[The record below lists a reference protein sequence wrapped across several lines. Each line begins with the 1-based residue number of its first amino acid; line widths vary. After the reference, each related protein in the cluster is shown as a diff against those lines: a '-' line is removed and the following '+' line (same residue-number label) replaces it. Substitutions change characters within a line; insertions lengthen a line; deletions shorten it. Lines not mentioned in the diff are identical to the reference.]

1 MTSANTQQKS
11 VSPEDQTVDGVDA
24 KELQECEEYDVSTV
38 EDISA
43 TASDEGSEEKE
54 DDLKEGEVKKK
65 DKLWP
70 SSTGTRSM
78 MLDVIRSNFC
88 CRFYLL

>member
-1 MTSANTQQKS
+1 MKGKTVTSANSQQKS

-24 KELQECEEYDVSTV
+24 KELQECEEYDASTV

-54 DDLKEGEVKKK
+54 DDLKEGEVKK
-65 DKLWP
+65 DKLRTL
-70 SSTGTRSM
+70 STGTRSI
-78 MLDVIRSNFC
+78 L
-88 CRFYLL
+88 

>member
-1 MTSANTQQKS
+1 M
-11 VSPEDQTVDGVDA
+11 SPEDQTVDGVDA

-65 DKLWP
+65 
-70 SSTGTRSM
+70 R
-78 MLDVIRSNFC
+78 
-88 CRFYLL
+88 

>member
-1 MTSANTQQKS
+1 MTLANTQQKS
-11 VSPEDQTVDGVDA
+11 VSPEDQTVDGVEA
-24 KELQECEEYDVSTV
+24 KELQECEEYVSTV

-78 MLDVIRSNFC
+78 ML
-88 CRFYLL
+88 